1 MYLQQMIESKLD
13 DVHSRKARREE
24 FIKEME
30 QLNIS
35 AEQKIKV
42 LHKYDEEQNKF
53 DRRQRKK
60 HTVADFEL
68 VSLIGR
74 GAFGEVCLIVFCSGI
89 TDQSF
94 SYSLL
99 LQVRLVRQKDT
110 QEIFAMKVMKKKDM
124 IKKNQVE
131 HIRAEREVL
140 SLIDNPNV
148 VKLHY
153 AFQVFLLDHFLSSFF
168 RYLIIFLRFRTID
181 SSTLSWTTSPEVIL

>member
-94 SYSLL
+94 S
-99 LQVRLVRQKDT
+99 
-110 QEIFAMKVMKKKDM
+110 
-124 IKKNQVE
+124 
-131 HIRAEREVL
+131 
-140 SLIDNPNV
+140 
-148 VKLHY
+148 
-153 AFQVFLLDHFLSSFF
+153 
-168 RYLIIFLRFRTID
+168 
-181 SSTLSWTTSPEVIL
+181 